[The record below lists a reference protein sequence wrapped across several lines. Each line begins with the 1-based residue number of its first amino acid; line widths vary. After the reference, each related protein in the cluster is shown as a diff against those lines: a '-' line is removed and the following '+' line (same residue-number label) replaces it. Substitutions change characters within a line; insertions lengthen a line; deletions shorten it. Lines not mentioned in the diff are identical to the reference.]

1 MNIKKL
7 FGSIAFLSSLLP
19 QIYAKEIN
27 VTTQTFNEAYTLAES
42 GDILLMSSGTYN
54 KQISFPSDKSITLKA
69 EKNAEVVI
77 TFDITGNDDTS
88 ENGGGLI
95 FDGVKINRSA
105 DYFISGNFGNI
116 STLEFKNSEITNI
129 GRCLLRTS
137 NEGTINNIEF
147 ENCLILAVHQGQP
160 ALYTGGL
167 E

>member
-88 ENGGGLI
+88 KNGG
-95 FDGVKINRSA
+95 
-105 DYFISGNFGNI
+105 
-116 STLEFKNSEITNI
+116 
-129 GRCLLRTS
+129 
-137 NEGTINNIEF
+137 
-147 ENCLILAVHQGQP
+147 
-160 ALYTGGL
+160 
-167 E
+167 